1 MLTCLVA
8 TMLGNVYTA
17 LGDMTIIMPL
27 WANIPLS
34 KNEMNKEI
42 KENGL
47 SKEGNTASTHKEEIT
62 QVW

>member
-1 MLTCLVA
+1 
-8 TMLGNVYTA
+8 MLGNVYTA

-47 SKEGNTASTHKEEIT
+47 SKEGNTASRHKEEIT